1 MIKLLGSRLFYLLVL
16 LISVVVLV
24 LWFRMGNIQT
34 LSDNSHSRNKSEIK
48 QRNIP
53 EAAYQVLNFVLING
67 SSPEGYSGG
76 KTFYNREKR
85 LPREDLNGIKI
96 SYKEWDIYP
105 KIPGK
110 LRGPERLVTGDDG
123 SAWYTADH
131 YLTFVQIKKK

>member
-76 KTFYNREKR
+76 KTFYNREKQ

-110 LRGPERLVTGDDG
+110 SRGPERLVTGDDG

>member
-1 MIKLLGSRLFYLLVL
+1 MIKLLGSRLFYLLVF

-34 LSDNSHSRNKSEIK
+34 LSDNLHSRNKSEIK

-67 SSPEGYSGG
+67 SSPEGYIGG

-85 LPREDLNGIKI
+85 LPREDLNGTKI

-110 LRGPERLVTGDDG
+110 SRGPERLVTGDDG

-131 YLTFVQIKKK
+131 YITFIQIEKK